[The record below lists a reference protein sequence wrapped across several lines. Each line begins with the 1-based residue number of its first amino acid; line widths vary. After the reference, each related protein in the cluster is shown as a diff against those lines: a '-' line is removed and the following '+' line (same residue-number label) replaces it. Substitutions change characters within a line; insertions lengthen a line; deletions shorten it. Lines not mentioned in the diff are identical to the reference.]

1 MVRGRK
7 IGRREFLKRGA
18 AAIAGL
24 ALPPVRSVRV
34 VPPPTHQD
42 VWKIEGEH
50 IRADAFDR
58 VLSNHGSADSDWSKM
73 MSRVTVWHVTNW
85 RDGWIG
91 IGSSDA

>member
-42 VWKIEGEH
+42 VWKIGVP
-50 IRADAFDR
+50 AYLQ
-58 VLSNHGSADSDWSKM
+58 VS
-73 MSRVTVWHVTNW
+73 TVWHVTNW
-85 RDGWIG
+85 RDGWIE
-91 IGSSDA
+91 IGGSDA